1 MVSASSEREY
11 AQIAQYIKQQKLDHL
26 QQFVAQRNIDLDAM
40 VDMTGKT
47 PLMHAAS
54 LGNVDILKFI
64 GSKVSD
70 PSVQDCLGRNALHY
84 AAAAKQGDAME
95 YLAKELDID
104 SDQQTNGGLTPLM
117 CAVKT
122 GDQAIVAV
130 ALNNNVNPFFRD
142 KFGKET
148 TEQIGDQADAIK
160 SLIENAKDQW
170 KQQLGSDLEVLRED
184 EDKPDEEKFGDFQ

>member
-1 MVSASSEREY
+1 
-11 AQIAQYIKQQKLDHL
+11 
-26 QQFVAQRNIDLDAM
+26 M

-104 SDQQTNGGLTPLM
+104 SDQ
-117 CAVKT
+117 
-122 GDQAIVAV
+122 
-130 ALNNNVNPFFRD
+130 
-142 KFGKET
+142 
-148 TEQIGDQADAIK
+148 
-160 SLIENAKDQW
+160 
-170 KQQLGSDLEVLRED
+170 
-184 EDKPDEEKFGDFQ
+184 